1 MDQSQEIAFYYRQ
14 PPGNI
19 QATWN
24 DIYNPFLNLYP
35 YPHSSPVD
43 TGKQDEGW
51 FTAASNVPIFRLE
64 PACTEIRLRKS
75 DHLQFYFWTAL
86 ERTNRLKR
94 KDIWFYGDMCDRDPC
109 HAELEQMFMHL
120 WWSQAVNL
128 ALRRFPN
135 SDVVL
140 PLTAKYYRK
149 IYGDKAME
157 WPVINNETE
166 EVGVME
172 EEAPGVKKEESS

>member
-1 MDQSQEIAFYYRQ
+1 MDSLS
-14 PPGNI
+14 
-19 QATWN
+19 TKV
-24 DIYNPFLNLYP
+24 DLYP
-35 YPHSSPVD
+35 YPPSSPVD
-43 TGKQDEGW
+43 TGEMDERW
-51 FTAASNVPIFRLE
+51 VTAASNVPIFRLE

-75 DHLQFYFWTAL
+75 DHLQFYLWTAL

-109 HAELEQMFMHL
+109 HAGLEQMFMHL
-120 WWSQAVNL
+120 WWSQAVKIP
-128 ALRRFPN
+128 LRRFPN
-135 SDVVL
+135 NDVVL

-166 EVGVME
+166 EVGVMQE
-172 EEAPGVKKEESS
+172 EVSGLKKEDAQV